1 MSLAGRYGWAMSQ
14 SSESLTEARVNV
26 PMTARMYEQLRH
38 ASFAQRRSMAGILRD
53 AFELQEDV
61 AELLRLCDFTM
72 ERAAVAMATTTDSKW
87 HDYVNRDMR
96 RIEEMRSLVAEML
109 TRLPARLPVSRIGL
123 RLASLF
129 VGGLVT
135 ESSLQRTIPPRRD
148 RAASGGQLSPASS
161 TR

>member
-1 MSLAGRYGWAMSQ
+1 MSQ

-38 ASFAQRRSMAGILRD
+38 ASVAQRRSMAGLLRD

-109 TRLPARLPVSRIGL
+109 TRLPARTNYHQTPCHRCGRPV
-123 RLASLF
+123 
-129 VGGLVT
+129 
-135 ESSLQRTIPPRRD
+135 D
-148 RAASGGQLSPASS
+148 SPDPIDDGYEYYCAPCVVAHDLGDDE
-161 TR
+161 